1 MDFDSLN
8 YEFNP
13 RFVKSMNFK
22 LIPYDQHNA
31 VNGSIFFRRNINS
44 MRIIHWVTTVKAN
57 GEIWTIYN
65 VTVNGCDIIADQ
77 YAKQNT
83 ITEAVIKKIR
93 EKVPQLP
100 RKCPFTKVREFWEFV
115 LKFLYIF
122 FYFQFKDTEFSL
134 INFYLDEEMM
144 PVYLPNIKF
153 ETAFNMYTKNDYLIK
168 IMLNAHV
175 ESKKRQRTANGTRN
189 KNGI

>member
-1 MDFDSLN
+1 MNFISTARPFIMDFDSLN

-31 VNGSIFFRRNINS
+31 VNVSIFFRRIINS

-57 GEIWTIYN
+57 GEIWKIYN

-100 RKCPFTKVREFWEFV
+100 RKCPFT
-115 LKFLYIF
+115 
-122 FYFQFKDTEFSL
+122 KDTEFSL

-175 ESKKRQRTANGTRN
+175 ESKKGQRSANGTRN